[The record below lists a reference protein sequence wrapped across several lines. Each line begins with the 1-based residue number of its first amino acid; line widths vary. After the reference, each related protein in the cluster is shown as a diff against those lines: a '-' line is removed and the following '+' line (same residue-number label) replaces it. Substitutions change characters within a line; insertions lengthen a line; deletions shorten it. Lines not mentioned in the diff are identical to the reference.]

1 MEHTGRARFSFHVKL
16 GLPFASNKLPKEVR
30 TRNRPLP
37 VCHWQAAHEIL
48 LESRTLRRPAS
59 AKSSEFSLLHWLAA
73 VGIGVASKLVHSGLP
88 VAHERRR

>member
-1 MEHTGRARFSFHVKL
+1 VKL
-16 GLPFASNKLPKEVR
+16 ELSFASDKLHKEVR
-30 TRNRPLP
+30 TWNRPLP

-59 AKSSEFSLLHWLAA
+59 AESSEFSLLHWLAA
-73 VGIGVASKLVHSGLP
+73 AWIGAAIKRSHGGLP